1 LELGSFVLPYEQNQH
16 KSSVKRGEKS
26 VAGMKKISD
35 QPSGRRRAPALDP
48 AAREQQLISLAVDL
62 AEKKLLDGSASNQLI
77 VHYLK
82 LATTREQLE
91 KAKIEKEI
99 AQLDAKTNAIQSTA
113 RLEELFLAATNAM
126 KSYGASI
133 NKDDGED
140 L

>member
-1 LELGSFVLPYEQNQH
+1 
-16 KSSVKRGEKS
+16 
-26 VAGMKKISD
+26 MKKNSD
-35 QPSGRRRAPALDP
+35 QSFGRRRAPALDP
-48 AAREQQLISLAVDL
+48 AAREQQLISMAVDL
-62 AEKKLLDGSASNQLI
+62 AERKFMDGTASNQLI
-77 VHYLK
+77 IHYLK

-99 AQLDAKTNAIQSTA
+99 LQLDAKTQAIQSTA
-113 RLEELFLAATNAM
+113 RLEELFLKATNAM

>member
-1 LELGSFVLPYEQNQH
+1 M
-16 KSSVKRGEKS
+16 
-26 VAGMKKISD
+26 AGVKKISD
-35 QPSGRRRAPALDP
+35 QPIGRRRAPALDP
-48 AAREQQLISLAVDL
+48 AAREQQLISMAVDL
-62 AEKKLLDGSASNQLI
+62 AEKKLMDGTASNQLI

-82 LATTREQLE
+82 LASTREQLE

>member
-1 LELGSFVLPYEQNQH
+1 
-16 KSSVKRGEKS
+16 
-26 VAGMKKISD
+26 M
-35 QPSGRRRAPALDP
+35 
-48 AAREQQLISLAVDL
+48 
-62 AEKKLLDGSASNQLI
+62 DGSASNQLI

-113 RLEELFLAATNAM
+113 RLEELFLKATNAM